1 MPLSHR
7 TSAITHTLIGALL
20 GCLIAP
26 SDSWSA
32 NDDPPYRDPYHSW
45 PPKQAVAAHRGNSA
59 ELPEHTL
66 AAYRRAIDDGA
77 DVIEVDLVITKDGVL
92 VARHENN
99 LAGTTDVATR
109 PEFAARRKTKVVDGI
124 SATGWFTEDFKLFE
138 LRTLRARERIPLNRP
153 ANVAYD
159 GRFQIPTFREVIEL
173 VKRES
178 SLRKK
183 VIGLYPETKHP
194 SYFRKLNLPLEWRT
208 LSLLADYGYRGSAA
222 PVLLQS
228 FEPSSLKEFRR
239 MSSMRRVQLI
249 GGPAN
254 KPSSNGTPLNKP
266 YDWVLANDSRT
277 YGDMI
282 TPAGLKEIAGYA
294 YAVSPY
300 SGTIIPRIAG
310 NALGSPTSFVANAHA
325 AGLKVHTYTFRPENP
340 FLPTP
345 LRKGGDVMSPSE
357 RGDLVAEICAYL
369 NAGIDGFFTDDVSE
383 GRLAVDS
390 LR

>member
-1 MPLSHR
+1 MPLNHR
-7 TSAITHTLIGALL
+7 TSAIARAFIGAILCGL
-20 GCLIAP
+20 VAP
-26 SDSWSA
+26 SASWAA
-32 NDDPPYRDPYHSW
+32 NDDPPYRDPYRSW
-45 PPKQAVAAHRGNSA
+45 PPKHAVAAHRGNSA

-109 PEFAARRKTKVVDGI
+109 PEFAARKKTKVVDGMQT
-124 SATGWFTEDFKLFE
+124 AGWFSEDFKLFE
-138 LRTLRARERIPLNRP
+138 LRTLRAKERIPLNRP

-178 SLRKK
+178 SLRRK

-208 LSLLADYGYRGSAA
+208 LSLLADYGYLGSAA

-249 GGPAN
+249 GGPE
-254 KPSSNGTPLNKP
+254 NKP
-266 YDWVLANDSRT
+266 YDWVLANDPRT

-310 NALGSPTSFVANAHA
+310 NALGSPTTFVANAHA

-345 LRKGGDVMSPSE
+345 LRRGDVASLSE